1 MNWYIV
7 KHTQILRSLKRDDI
21 CVQLKIEDEME
32 CRADWLMWTLD
43 KQPWEGSLC
52 WEGLKNSPRIFD
64 KQTLYNSMEFMKRK
78 SKRWIIQCTQFEK
91 CWALDFGRN
100 LVWWTCLW
108 SKTRLMSKT
117 FRKWK
122 MCRAQKIYL
131 FSDGVRI
138 KVCPIY
144 FPFLRSVKK
153 PDLRLY
159 FLTFSDS
166 FSPQTRMISER
177 IREEVLLPP
186 VAVGSSRKRR

>member
-21 CVQLKIEDEME
+21 CVQLKIEVEME
-32 CRADWLMWTLD
+32 CRLMWTLD

-100 LVWWTCLW
+100 LVWWTCCGQKLDW
-108 SKTRLMSKT
+108 WAKLSGSKR
-117 FRKWK
+117 
-122 MCRAQKIYL
+122 CAQKIYL
-131 FSDGVRI
+131 FSNGERI

-144 FPFLRSVKK
+144 FPFLRSVKR
-153 PDLRLY
+153 PEISGCSFLRSR
-159 FLTFSDS
+159 TV
-166 FSPQTRMISER
+166 FSPQTRVISER